1 MVVMTHFID
10 ENWEMHKRIIN
21 FREIDSHKGEDI
33 GRELLDCIHGWGI
46 KNIMSMTVYNATP
59 NDKAIEFLVK
69 KLPNLYDGG
78 KHFHIRCMAHI
89 LNLIVRDGLK
99 FQNYHVECVQ
109 RAIRYI
115 RHSTQ
120 RISNFKKAM
129 KDCGLEKKKFL
140 CGDTPTR

>member
-1 MVVMTHFID
+1 
-10 ENWEMHKRIIN
+10 
-21 FREIDSHKGEDI
+21 
-33 GRELLDCIHGWGI
+33 
-46 KNIMSMTVYNATP
+46 
-59 NDKAIEFLVK
+59 
-69 KLPNLYDGG
+69 
-78 KHFHIRCMAHI
+78 MAHI

-129 KDCGLEKKKFL
+129 KDCGLETKKFL
-140 CGDTPTR
+140 CGDTPTRWNSTFELLKTAYELREAFVEFGIKGIFLLFYFILDYIKDFFLLFYFF